1 MKPAKFTNVGFAH
14 TPHFGPLQRA
24 RVKTTGFL
32 LALSACKALRSFG
45 GGALGAE
52 NLRPSSQ
59 HPDAVYVAPVQGLKG
74 CGTSPRGVG
83 PGWYVAHSGCG
94 ASVGETFLPVS
105 GHEAADIPLSP
116 R

>member
-45 GGALGAE
+45 GRESAAI
-52 NLRPSSQ
+52 
-59 HPDAVYVAPVQGLKG
+59 VA
-74 CGTSPRGVG
+74 
-83 PGWYVAHSGCG
+83 
-94 ASVGETFLPVS
+94 AS
-105 GHEAADIPLSP
+105 
-116 R
+116 